1 MKNEWF
7 GTVRWNEDDLANALE
22 LHDYPAT
29 EENIAKLR
37 EMCDNH
43 WFTDYMIESGW
54 SYNYCADNGNVEL
67 EIVRRDLDAI
77 GFTNDELKWLGHD
90 WITE

>member
-1 MKNEWF
+1 MKDEWF
-7 GTVRWNEDDLANALE
+7 GTVRWNEVDLANALE

-29 EENIAKLR
+29 EANIAKLR

-54 SYNYCADNGNVEL
+54 SYIYDKIDNFGGF
-67 EIVRRDLDAI
+67 EINEEA
-77 GFTNDELKWLGHD
+77 K
-90 WITE
+90 

>member
-1 MKNEWF
+1 MKDEWF

-43 WFTDYMIESGW
+43 WFTDYMIELGW
-54 SYNYCADNGNVEL
+54 SYIYDKIDNF
-67 EIVRRDLDAI
+67 D
-77 GFTNDELKWLGHD
+77 GFKLNKETK
-90 WITE
+90 